1 MIRPALLAIAIVAS
15 CAGAAR
21 AQAGFQDTVALDR
34 AVAAFAGHPIG
45 VEGGARTTVDTRL
58 RLASCPTVSLSWRTD
73 AHDAVVITCT
83 GPEWRLFVP
92 MILAP
97 TPAAVAVAAPAA
109 PAPKPEIII
118 KRGDPVTI
126 QASAPGFT
134 ISREGVAM
142 SEAPAGG
149 RLLVDVNGTKKPV
162 QAVAVSA
169 GVATL
174 PGWTQ

>member
-1 MIRPALLAIAIVAS
+1 
-15 CAGAAR
+15 
-21 AQAGFQDTVALDR
+21 
-34 AVAAFAGHPIG
+34 
-45 VEGGARTTVDTRL
+45 
-58 RLASCPTVSLSWRTD
+58 
-73 AHDAVVITCT
+73 
-83 GPEWRLFVP
+83 